1 MNRGTREGKRV
12 GTREGARVVMRARMT
27 QIHNKISEVGR

>member
-12 GTREGARVVMRARMT
+12 GTREGARVVMRAHDPNT
-27 QIHNKISEVGR
+27 QNKISEVGR